1 MSPARAASLM
11 QPVIVLMAGLFVI
24 ALLIGW
30 ISNDDYEDEEFTVT
44 ITYNCERVIAERNY
58 PPEVLTECLEL
69 RDELARKN
77 R

>member
-11 QPVIVLMAGLFVI
+11 QPVIILMAGLFVL

-58 PPEVLTECLEL
+58 PLEVLTECLEL